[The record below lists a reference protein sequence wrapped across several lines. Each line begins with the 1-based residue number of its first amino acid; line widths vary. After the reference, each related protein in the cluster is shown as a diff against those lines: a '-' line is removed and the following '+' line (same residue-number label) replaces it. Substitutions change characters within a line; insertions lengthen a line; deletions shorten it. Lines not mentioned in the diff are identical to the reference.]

1 MGGVAYG
8 VTFVR
13 LYQETAVAGPLA
25 ALVRAF
31 PVDADGLFTAGL
43 HLKVE
48 GARHVLPWDGQLSAC
63 GSTLGWQVNRHVAA

>member
-25 ALVRAF
+25 ALVHAF

-48 GARHVLPWDGQLSAC
+48 GLV
-63 GSTLGWQVNRHVAA
+63 TFFLGTDNSQRVGLHWGGK